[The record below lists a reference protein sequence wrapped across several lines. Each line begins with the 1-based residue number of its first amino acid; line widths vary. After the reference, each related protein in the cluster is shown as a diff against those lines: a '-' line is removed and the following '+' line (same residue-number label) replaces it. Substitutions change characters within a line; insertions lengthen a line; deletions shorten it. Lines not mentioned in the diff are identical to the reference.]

1 MGCTQTRVF
10 QIAVRSGGGG
20 GGGGGGLEILLGG
33 IFLQGGG
40 FSYDIFL

>member
-20 GGGGGGLEILLGG
+20 GGGGGGGIGNFIGG
-33 IFLQGGG
+33 DFFTGWRVFL
-40 FSYDIFL
+40 